1 MLGRVMEGC
10 YIETPSRQPMGGDIA
25 SQSGVISAYG
35 VGSVPMAHADGANTV
50 FMDGHVKWTNKTD
63 FNHYITHYLHN
74 NRVYWE

>member
-1 MLGRVMEGC
+1 
-10 YIETPSRQPMGGDIA
+10 MGGDIA